1 MWNLLVVD
9 DESIVRMGLRYM
21 LDWESL
27 GICWKAEAADGEEA
41 LRIVEQESIHFVM
54 TDIRMPGMDGI
65 ELAQKIRHRK
75 PEVQIIFL
83 SSYDTFSYVR
93 EALRLGAAD
102 YLHKPTMDEDEIAD
116 TMQKVISRLK
126 LTLHEPPQR
135 TEEEKN
141 GLCLSLLDPFTF
153 PEEPLQLLPEL
164 ADESYKEGYELAI
177 IRKRCDA
184 VQENEDAEQL
194 RFLSILHLVGKLAA
208 KDWGGLVFHRNFREI
223 IWVAPIRPHTGNGDM
238 PSYLKGLRQKVLEL
252 LNVRLIFACAPSTCR
267 DITSLPDAYMSALL
281 RFPRNE
287 QSDSF
292 IVRRAKEYVDR
303 HLLEDVTLAKV
314 GESIHVSPGYLS
326 RIFLKEIG
334 ENFSDYVIRNKME
347 IAQKMLRETG
357 RKVYEIAADLGYS
370 NPYYFSKLFKDRT
383 GLTPLEYRN
392 Q

>member
-21 LDWESL
+21 LDWEKF
-27 GICWKAEAADGEEA
+27 GICWRAEAADGEEA
-41 LRIVEQESIHFVM
+41 LRILEEESIHLVM

-65 ELAQKIRHRK
+65 ELAQKIRHRQ
-75 PEVQIIFL
+75 PEIQVIFL

-102 YLHKPTMDEDEIAD
+102 YLHKPTMDEAEIAD
-116 TMQKVISRLK
+116 TIQKAISRFT
-126 LTLHEPPQR
+126 LTPNEPPRR

-141 GLCLSLLDPFTF
+141 ELFLSLLDPFTF
-153 PEEPLQLLPEL
+153 PAKPLQLLPEL
-164 ADESYKEGYELAI
+164 ADESFKEGYELAI

-184 VQENEDAEQL
+184 VQEEEDAEQL
-194 RFLSILHLVGKLAA
+194 RFLSILHLVGKLTV
-208 KDWGGLVFHRNFREI
+208 KDWGGLVFHRNFREM
-223 IWVAPIRPHTGNGDM
+223 IWIVPVRSHTGNGDM
-238 PSYLKGLRQKVLEL
+238 QSYLNGLRQKVLEL
-252 LNVRLIFACAPSTCR
+252 LNVRLIFACASSACR
-267 DITSLPDAYMSALL
+267 DISGLPDAYMSALL
-281 RFPRNE
+281 HFPRNE

-334 ENFSDYVIRNKME
+334 ENFSDYIIRNKME
-347 IAQKMLRETG
+347 IAQKMLRETS
-357 RKVYEIAADLGYS
+357 RKVYEIASDLGYS
-370 NPYYFSKLFKDRT
+370 NPHYFSKLFKDRT

>member
-21 LDWESL
+21 LDWEDL
-27 GICWKAEAADGEEA
+27 GICWKAEAADGKEA
-41 LRIVEQESIHFVM
+41 LRILEEENIHFVM

-65 ELAQKIRHRK
+65 ELAQKIRHRN
-75 PEVQIIFL
+75 PEIQIIFL

-116 TMQKVISRLK
+116 TMQKVISRFK
-126 LTLHEPPQR
+126 LPSNEPPQR
-135 TEEEKN
+135 TEEERN
-141 GLCLSLLDPFTF
+141 EFCLSLLDPFTF
-153 PEEPLQLLPEL
+153 PAEPMKLLPEL

-184 VQENEDAEQL
+184 VQENEDSEQL
-194 RFLSILHLVGKLAA
+194 RFLSILHLMSKLVA
-208 KDWGGLVFHRNFREI
+208 KDWGGLVFHRNFREM
-223 IWVAPIRPHTGNGDM
+223 IWIAPVRSLTGDGDM
-238 PSYLKGLRQKVLEL
+238 PSYLNGLRQKVLEL
-252 LNVRLIFACAPSTCR
+252 LNVRLIFACGSSACR
-267 DITSLPDAYMSALL
+267 DISSLPGAYMSALL

-303 HLLEDVTLAKV
+303 HLLDDVTLAKV

-334 ENFSDYVIRNKME
+334 ENFSDYIIRNKME
-347 IAQKMLRETG
+347 IAQKMLRETS

>member
-21 LDWESL
+21 LDWESF
-27 GICWKAEAADGEEA
+27 GICWRAEAADGEEA
-41 LRIVEQESIHFVM
+41 LRILEEESIHLVM

-65 ELAQKIRHRK
+65 ELAQKIRHRQ
-75 PEVQIIFL
+75 PEIQVIFL

-93 EALRLGAAD
+93 DALRLGAAD
-102 YLHKPTMDEDEIAD
+102 YLHKPTMDEAEIGD
-116 TMQKVISRLK
+116 TMQKVISRFT
-126 LTLHEPPQR
+126 LTPNEPPRR

-141 GLCLSLLDPFTF
+141 ELFLSLLDPFTF
-153 PEEPLQLLPEL
+153 PAKPLQLLPEL
-164 ADESYKEGYELAI
+164 ADESFNEGYELAI

-184 VQENEDAEQL
+184 VQEDEDAEQL
-194 RFLSILHLVGKLAA
+194 RFLSILHLVGKLTV
-208 KDWGGLVFHRNFREI
+208 KDWGGLVFHRNFREM
-223 IWVAPIRPHTGNGDM
+223 IWIVPVRSHTGNGDM
-238 PSYLKGLRQKVLEL
+238 QSFLNGLRQKVLEL
-252 LNVRLIFACAPSTCR
+252 LNVRLIFACASSACR
-267 DITSLPDAYMSALL
+267 DISGLPDAYMSALL

-292 IVRRAKEYVDR
+292 IVRRAKEYVDQ
-303 HLLEDVTLAKV
+303 HLLEEVTLAKV

-334 ENFSDYVIRNKME
+334 ENFSDYIIRNKME
-347 IAQKMLRETG
+347 IAQKMLRETS

-370 NPYYFSKLFKDRT
+370 NPHYFSKLFKDRT